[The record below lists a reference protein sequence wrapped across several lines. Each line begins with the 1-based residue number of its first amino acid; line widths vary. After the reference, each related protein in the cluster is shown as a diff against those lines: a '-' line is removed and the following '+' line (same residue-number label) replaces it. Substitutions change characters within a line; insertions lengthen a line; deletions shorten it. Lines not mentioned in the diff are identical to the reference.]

1 MKKLFATI
9 GLVLAMCV
17 SLSIPA
23 VAAPNVDDHAGLQKC
38 SVSEYDIL
46 IALKAEKAA
55 LKDLHITR
63 AIDEERNEY
72 LEELQNFNP
81 EAAIMEVA
89 SLPYD
94 VLRGQGYSS
103 EQIDILKAYDG
114 GPIENN
120 PQLARALGELWATIL
135 RQSYSNHGAEARF
148 SWNWTTK
155 PIITGVFDD
164 IVSCAWRGVNL
175 DNEEVVMTFVPSSS
189 ECEVEYVTDMGTTV
203 DYVEY
208 DIDDKDPNKNA
219 EVKFALS
226 HNNGYAKRGYFD
238 VCIEEEVI
246 VNELATSVFIFAY
259 GHTNFTLSPSIS
271 VSGSGP
277 SLGLTCGRGT
287 DEMFNEWMKIN
298 RNGSTEVSY
307 ID

>member
-1 MKKLFATI
+1 MKKFATI
-9 GLVLAMCV
+9 GLVLVMCV
-17 SLSIPA
+17 SLCIPA
-23 VAAPNVDDHAGLQKC
+23 AATTNENDNVVLQKC
-38 SVSEYDIL
+38 SVSEYDL
-46 IALKAEKAA
+46 LVALKAEKEA
-55 LKDLHITR
+55 LENLPATC
-63 AIDEERNEY
+63 AIDEEKDEY
-72 LEELQNFNP
+72 LDGLKNFNP
-81 EAAIMEVA
+81 EEAIMEVA
-89 SLPYD
+89 SQSYE
-94 VLRGQGYSS
+94 VLRGQGYSAD
-103 EQIDILKAYDG
+103 QIAILKSYDG
-114 GPIENN
+114 SPIENN

-135 RQSYSNHGAEARF
+135 KQSYSNHGAEARF

-155 PIITGVFDD
+155 PIITGAFDD

-175 DNEEVVMTFVPSSS
+175 NNEEVVMSFVSSSS

-246 VNELATSVFIFAY
+246 VNQLATSVFIFAY

-271 VSGSGP
+271 VSGDGP
-277 SLGLTCGRGT
+277 SLGLTCERGT

-298 RNGSTEVSY
+298 RNGSTDVSY
-307 ID
+307 TD